1 MEGATTYR
9 ILVVDDDYA
18 SRILL
23 NKVLEQDGYRVTTA
37 SDGSEALELLR
48 RETYDVVISDLIMEN
63 VGGLELLKQIKEG
76 GIEVAV
82 ILLTGHASIE
92 TAIEAV
98 RLGASD
104 YLMKPVNT
112 EELKVRLRKTIERVE
127 LERRLKEAERQLTY
141 QATIATANHEINQP
155 LTVIISAIEMI
166 RMELRRLG
174 VDNKKIDTYLDLMT
188 KSSQRIAAILRKLR
202 EITSPRIQELH
213 LGMRMLELDASDEMP
228 EGKHRNEQFILVIE
242 DEENLRKIIR
252 SVLESEQYNVISAET
267 AREGIDLFRVDR
279 NIIDLVILDVNL
291 PDADGLMVLE
301 EILKIDPRQKVV
313 LTSGFDV
320 EQAVQRGLQM
330 GARGFLRKPFNA
342 QELLETV
349 RNITTMPD

>member
-48 RETYDVVISDLIMEN
+48 RETYDVVISDLIMEH

-349 RNITTMPD
+349 RNIITMPD

>member
-48 RETYDVVISDLIMEN
+48 RETYDVVISDLIMEH

-228 EGKHRNEQFILVIE
+228 KGKHRNEQFILVIE

>member
-1 MEGATTYR
+1 LEGATTYR

-48 RETYDVVISDLIMEN
+48 RETYDVVISDLIMEH

-349 RNITTMPD
+349 RNIITMPD

>member
-1 MEGATTYR
+1 MAGVEAHR

-18 SRILL
+18 SRMLL
-23 NKVLEQDGYRVTTA
+23 QKVLEQEGYPVTTC
-37 SDGSEALELLR
+37 SDGAEAIEWLQKEHF
-48 RETYDVVISDLIMEN
+48 DVVISDLVMEE
-63 VGGLELLKQIKEG
+63 VGGLDLLKKIKDAS
-76 GIEVAV
+76 IEVAV

-112 EELKVRLRKTIERVE
+112 EELKIRLRKTIERME

-155 LTVIISAIEMI
+155 LTVIISAIEMV

-174 VDNKKIDTYLDLMT
+174 VQNQKIETYLDLMT

-202 EITSPRIQELH
+202 EITSPQIKELH
-213 LGMRMLELDASDEMP
+213 LGMKMLQIDREEEP
-228 EGKHRNEQFILVIE
+228 EVRSKDFILVIE

-252 SVLESEQYNVISAET
+252 SVLESENYRVISAET
-267 AREGIDLFRVDR
+267 AREGIDLYRVDR
-279 NIIDLVILDVNL
+279 NLIQLVILDLNL
-291 PDADGLMVLE
+291 PDADGLTVLK
-301 EILKIDPRQKVV
+301 EILKMNPRQKVIM
-313 LTSGFDV
+313 TSGFNVDEAV
-320 EQAVQRGLQM
+320 EQGLKM

-342 QELLETV
+342 QELLEAV
-349 RNITTMPD
+349 RNTTTMPD

>member
-48 RETYDVVISDLIMEN
+48 RETYDVVISDLIMEH

-228 EGKHRNEQFILVIE
+228 KGKHRNEQFILVIE

-349 RNITTMPD
+349 RNITTMSD

>member
-1 MEGATTYR
+1 MAQTTTYT

-23 NKVLEQDGYRVTTA
+23 KKVLEQDGYRVTTC
-37 SDGSEALELLR
+37 SDGSEALDHLNK
-48 RETYDVVISDLIMEN
+48 ETFDVVVSDLIMEH
-63 VGGLELLKQIKEG
+63 VGGLDLLKEIKEA

-112 EELKVRLRKTIERVE
+112 EELRVRLRKTIERVE

-174 VDNKKIDTYLDLMT
+174 VDNKKIETYLDLMT
-188 KSSQRIAAILRKLR
+188 KSSQRIASILRKLR

-213 LGMRMLELDASDEMP
+213 LGMKMVDLDSTEEKTD
-228 EGKHRNEQFILVIE
+228 GGLGDKRFILVIE

-279 NIIDLVILDVNL
+279 NMIDLVILDLNL
-291 PDADGLMVLE
+291 PDADGLSVLE
-301 EILKIDPRQKVV
+301 EIYKLDPRQKVL
-313 LTSGFDV
+313 LTTGFSMEESV
-320 EQAVQRGLQM
+320 KRGLQM
-330 GARGFLRKPFNA
+330 GARGFLRKPFNT
-342 QELLETV
+342 QELLEAV
-349 RNITTMPD
+349 RNVTTMPN

>member
-48 RETYDVVISDLIMEN
+48 RETYDVVISDLIMEH

-213 LGMRMLELDASDEMP
+213 LGMRMLELDASDTVP

>member
-48 RETYDVVISDLIMEN
+48 RETYDVVISDLIMEH

-213 LGMRMLELDASDEMP
+213 LGMRMLELDASDAVP

>member
-1 MEGATTYR
+1 LEGATTYR

-48 RETYDVVISDLIMEN
+48 RETYDVVISDLIMEH

-213 LGMRMLELDASDEMP
+213 LGMRMLELDTSDAVS